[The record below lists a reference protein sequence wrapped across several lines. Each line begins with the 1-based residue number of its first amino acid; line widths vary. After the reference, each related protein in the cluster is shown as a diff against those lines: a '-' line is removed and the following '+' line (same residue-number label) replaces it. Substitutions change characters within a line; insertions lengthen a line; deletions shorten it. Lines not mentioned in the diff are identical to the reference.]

1 MGLNPEEISS
11 IIRRQI
17 KDYDNRVELSDTGKI
32 FNVGDNIASIY

>member
-17 KDYDNRVELSDTGKI
+17 KDYEIDGTVRSRINGLKKELSKMI
-32 FNVGDNIASIY
+32 